1 MQRSTN
7 NFSSLRASTLKIEA
21 VQTFVVDLPIIRPH
35 LLSVA
40 TMQAQTLMIVKV
52 ICSDGIT
59 GLGEGTTIGGLSYG
73 AESPEGMKLA
83 IDQYIAPILKSANP
97 ARVPETMIAIR
108 KAIKGNNFAKCAV
121 ETALLDAWGK
131 RVGLP
136 MSELV
141 GGRLRD
147 RLPVAWTLASGDTAV
162 DIAEAEQML
171 ERKRHNTFKLK
182 IGRRSIDED
191 VAHVAAVKRA
201 LGNAASVRVDVNMAW
216 SEVEANKGLAA
227 LEAAGCDLAEQP
239 VESPAALARLAARFA
254 IPIMADESLQGP
266 ETAFALARA
275 SAADVFAV
283 KIAQSGGLY
292 QAGRVAAIA
301 DAASIGLYGGTMLEG
316 AIGTIAS
323 AHLFSTFPNLTWG
336 TELFGPLLLAQE
348 LVTEPLQ
355 YQDFELV
362 VPTGL
367 GLGVEPDD
375 ERLRFFQRDAERRSI
390 STASAQTGR

>member
-1 MQRSTN
+1 MS
-7 NFSSLRASTLKIEA
+7 FSGLRTSPLKVEA
-21 VQTFVVDLPIIRPH
+21 VETCVVDLPIIRPH

-40 TMQAQTLMIVKV
+40 TMQAQTLMIVKIV
-52 ICSDGIT
+52 CSDGIT

-83 IDQYIAPILKSANP
+83 IDQYIEPILKSVNP

-136 MSELV
+136 VSELV

-147 RLPVAWTLASGDTAV
+147 RLPVAWTLASGDTSV

-171 ERKRHNTFKLK
+171 ERKRHNAFKLK
-182 IGRRSIDED
+182 IGRRPIDED

-201 LGNAASVRVDVNMAW
+201 LGNKASVRIDVNMAW
-216 SEVEANKGLAA
+216 SEVEAHKGLAA

-239 VESPAALARLAARFA
+239 VENPAALARLAARFD

-283 KIAQSGGLY
+283 KIAQSGGLC

-323 AHLFSTFPNLTWG
+323 AHLFSTFPKLTWG
-336 TELFGPLLLAQE
+336 TELFGPLLLTEE

-355 YQDFELV
+355 YEDFELV

-367 GLGVEPDD
+367 GLGVELDD
-375 ERLRFFQRDAERRSI
+375 DRLRFFERDASRRRVTTSPVQ
-390 STASAQTGR
+390 AGR